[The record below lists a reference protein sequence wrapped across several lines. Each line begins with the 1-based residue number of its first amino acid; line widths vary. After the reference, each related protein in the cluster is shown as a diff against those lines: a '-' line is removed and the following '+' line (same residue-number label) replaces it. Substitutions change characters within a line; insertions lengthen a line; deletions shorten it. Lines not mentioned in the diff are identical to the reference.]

1 MTMDDTI
8 LAGSPAGE
16 QIKRDVHAEAAVVIS
31 RSVAWS
37 AAAAVVPVPYVDL
50 LALGAVQVKMVRD
63 LAGVY
68 GVDASS
74 ETLQAV
80 ISALLGTL
88 APAAISGS
96 LLGSALK
103 VVPVGGTILGS
114 VGLAA
119 FGSAA
124 TYAIGKIFVRHFEAG
139 GTLKSFSAAAVEE
152 DLKKE
157 FSAARARA

>member
-1 MTMDDTI
+1 MTMTETV
-8 LAGSPAGE
+8 AS
-16 QIKRDVHAEAAVVIS
+16 KDVHAEAARVIS
-31 RSVAWS
+31 SAVKWS
-37 AAAAVVPVPYVDL
+37 AAAAIVPVPYIDL

-63 LAGVY
+63 LAQIY
-68 GVDASS
+68 GLEAEG
-74 ETLQAV
+74 ETLKGV

-88 APAAISGS
+88 APAAISGG

-103 VVPVGGTILGS
+103 VIPVGGTIVGS

-124 TYAIGKIFVRHFEAG
+124 TYAIGKIFVAHFDQG
-139 GTLKSFSAAAVEE
+139 GTVKSFSAEAIEA

-157 FSAARARA
+157 FAAAKT

>member
-1 MTMDDTI
+1 MTMTETV
-8 LAGSPAGE
+8 AS
-16 QIKRDVHAEAAVVIS
+16 KDVHAEAARVIS
-31 RSVAWS
+31 TAVKWS
-37 AAAAVVPVPYVDL
+37 AAAAIVPVPYVDL

-63 LAGVY
+63 LAQIY
-68 GVDASS
+68 GLEAEG
-74 ETLQAV
+74 ETLKGV

-88 APAAISGS
+88 APAAISGG

-103 VVPVGGTILGS
+103 VIPVGGTIVGS

-124 TYAIGKIFVRHFEAG
+124 TYAIGKIFVAHFDQG
-139 GTLKSFSAAAVEE
+139 GTVKSFSAEAIEA

-157 FSAARARA
+157 FAAAKT

>member
-1 MTMDDTI
+1 MTTTDQT
-8 LAGSPAGE
+8 AP
-16 QIKRDVHAEAAVVIS
+16 KDVHAESAQVIATAVK
-31 RSVAWS
+31 WS
-37 AAAAVVPVPYVDL
+37 AAAAVVPVPYLDL

-63 LAGVY
+63 LAQAY
-68 GVDASS
+68 GLDAES
-74 ETLQAV
+74 ETLKGV

-88 APAAISGS
+88 APAAISGG

-103 VVPVGGTILGS
+103 VVPVGGTIIGS

-124 TYAIGKIFVRHFEAG
+124 TYAIGKVFVAHFEKG
-139 GTLKSFSAAAVEE
+139 GTLKSFSAEAIEA

-157 FSAARARA
+157 FAAAKA

>member
-1 MTMDDTI
+1 MTMTETV
-8 LAGSPAGE
+8 AS
-16 QIKRDVHAEAAVVIS
+16 KDVHAEAARVIS
-31 RSVAWS
+31 TAVKWS
-37 AAAAVVPVPYVDL
+37 AAAAIVPVPYIDL

-63 LAGVY
+63 LAQVY
-68 GVDASS
+68 GLEAEG
-74 ETLQAV
+74 ETLKGV

-88 APAAISGS
+88 APAAISGG

-103 VVPVGGTILGS
+103 VIPVGGTIVGS

-124 TYAIGKIFVRHFEAG
+124 TYAIGKIFVAHFDQG
-139 GTLKSFSAAAVEE
+139 GTVTSFSAEAIEA

-157 FSAARARA
+157 FAAAKA

>member
-1 MTMDDTI
+1 MTMTETV
-8 LAGSPAGE
+8 AS
-16 QIKRDVHAEAAVVIS
+16 KDVHAEAARVIS
-31 RSVAWS
+31 TAVKWS
-37 AAAAVVPVPYVDL
+37 AAAAIVPVPYFDL

-63 LAGVY
+63 LAQVY
-68 GVDASS
+68 GLEAEG
-74 ETLQAV
+74 ETLKGV

-88 APAAISGS
+88 APAAISGG

-103 VVPVGGTILGS
+103 VIPIGGTIVGS

-124 TYAIGKIFVRHFEAG
+124 TYAIGKIFVAHFDQG
-139 GTLKSFSAAAVEE
+139 GTVKSFSAEAIEA

-157 FSAARARA
+157 FAAAKT

>member
-1 MTMDDTI
+1 MTMTETV
-8 LAGSPAGE
+8 AS
-16 QIKRDVHAEAAVVIS
+16 KDVHAEAARVIS
-31 RSVAWS
+31 TAVKWS
-37 AAAAVVPVPYVDL
+37 AAAAIVPVPYIDL

-63 LAGVY
+63 LAQVY
-68 GVDASS
+68 GLEAEG
-74 ETLQAV
+74 ETLKGV

-88 APAAISGS
+88 APAAVSGG

-103 VVPVGGTILGS
+103 VIPVGGTIVGS

-124 TYAIGKIFVRHFEAG
+124 TYAIGKIFVAHFDQG
-139 GTLKSFSAAAVEE
+139 GTVKSFSAEAIEA

-157 FSAARARA
+157 FAAAKA

>member
-1 MTMDDTI
+1 MTSI
-8 LAGSPAGE
+8 E
-16 QIKRDVHAEAAVVIS
+16 QNTTNEVHVEAARVIS
-31 RSVAWS
+31 GAVKWS
-37 AAAAVVPVPYVDL
+37 AAAAIVPVPYVDL
-50 LALGAVQVKMVRD
+50 VAMGALQVRMVRD
-63 LAGVY
+63 LARAY
-68 GVDASS
+68 GVDADS
-74 ETLQAV
+74 ETLKAT

-88 APAAISGS
+88 APAVISGG

-124 TYAIGKIFVRHFEAG
+124 TYAIGKIFVAHFEKG
-139 GTLKSFSAAAVEE
+139 GTLNSFSAEAVEA

-157 FSAARARA
+157 FSAAKAKT

>member
-1 MTMDDTI
+1 MMLTEPV
-8 LAGSPAGE
+8 AS
-16 QIKRDVHAEAAVVIS
+16 KDVHAEAARVIS
-31 RSVAWS
+31 TAVKWS
-37 AAAAVVPVPYVDL
+37 AGAAIVPVPYVDL

-63 LAGVY
+63 LAQVY
-68 GVDASS
+68 GLEADS
-74 ETLQAV
+74 ETLKGV

-88 APAAISGS
+88 APAAISGG

-103 VVPVGGTILGS
+103 VIPVGGTIVGS

-124 TYAIGKIFVRHFEAG
+124 TYAIGKIFVTHFEKG
-139 GTLKSFSAAAVEE
+139 GTLKMFSAEAIEA

-157 FSAARARA
+157 FAAAKA

>member
-1 MTMDDTI
+1 MTMTDQV
-8 LAGSPAGE
+8 AS
-16 QIKRDVHAEAAVVIS
+16 KDVHAEAAKVIS
-31 RSVAWS
+31 NAVKWS
-37 AAAAVVPVPYVDL
+37 AGAAIVPVPYVDL

-63 LAGVY
+63 LAQVY
-68 GVDASS
+68 GLEAEG
-74 ETLQAV
+74 ETLKGV

-88 APAAISGS
+88 APAAVSGG

-103 VVPVGGTILGS
+103 VIPVGGTIVGS

-124 TYAIGKIFVRHFEAG
+124 TYAIGKIFVAHFDQG
-139 GTLKSFSAAAVEE
+139 GTVKSFSAEAIEA

-157 FSAARARA
+157 FAAAKA

>member
-1 MTMDDTI
+1 MTMTETV
-8 LAGSPAGE
+8 AS
-16 QIKRDVHAEAAVVIS
+16 KDVHAEAARVIS
-31 RSVAWS
+31 TAVKWS
-37 AAAAVVPVPYVDL
+37 AAAAIVPVPYIDL

-63 LAGVY
+63 LARVY
-68 GVDASS
+68 GLEAEG
-74 ETLQAV
+74 ETLKGV

-88 APAAISGS
+88 APAAISGG

-103 VVPVGGTILGS
+103 VIPIGGTIVGS

-124 TYAIGKIFVRHFEAG
+124 TYAIGKIFVAHFDQG
-139 GTLKSFSAAAVEE
+139 GTVKSFSAEAIEA

-157 FSAARARA
+157 FAAAKT

>member
-1 MTMDDTI
+1 MTMTDPV
-8 LAGSPAGE
+8 AS
-16 QIKRDVHAEAAVVIS
+16 KDVHAEAARVIS
-31 RSVAWS
+31 TAVKWS
-37 AAAAVVPVPYVDL
+37 AGASIVPVPYVDL

-63 LAGVY
+63 LAQVY
-68 GVDASS
+68 GLDAEG
-74 ETLQAV
+74 ETLKGV

-88 APAAISGS
+88 APAAISGG

-103 VVPVGGTILGS
+103 VVPVGGTIIGS

-124 TYAIGKIFVRHFEAG
+124 TYAIGKIFVTHFEKG
-139 GTLKSFSAAAVEE
+139 GTLKTFSAEAIEA

-157 FSAARARA
+157 FAAAKA

>member
-1 MTMDDTI
+1 MTMTETV
-8 LAGSPAGE
+8 AP
-16 QIKRDVHAEAAVVIS
+16 KDVHAEAARVIS
-31 RSVAWS
+31 TAVKWS
-37 AAAAVVPVPYVDL
+37 AATAIVPVPYMDL

-63 LAGVY
+63 LAKVY
-68 GVDASS
+68 GLEAES
-74 ETLQAV
+74 ETLKGV

-88 APAAISGS
+88 APAAISGG

-103 VVPVGGTILGS
+103 VIPVGGTIVGS

-124 TYAIGKIFVRHFEAG
+124 TYAISKIFVAHFEKG
-139 GTLKSFSAAAVEE
+139 GTLKTFSAEAIEA

-157 FSAARARA
+157 FAAAKA